1 VNSTGRRT
9 GVAGR
14 ASVSHPAIP
23 VPHRVVHRPA
33 MLATI
38 TSGAVLG
45 VDAYPVRVEVDLA
58 RGLPSMSVVGLPQGA
73 VREARERV
81 MAALA
86 NSGFKVPPSRV
97 TINLAP
103 ADIPKTGS
111 AFDLPIAL
119 ALLAADGAFW
129 AADLTQTCC
138 VGELGLD
145 GTIRPVHGVL
155 AVALMCRRRGVGSLV
170 VPEVNAA
177 EAAAVE
183 GLDIRRARTLKEVV
197 RFLGG
202 GPLPRVEPEPGGD
215 GEPSD
220 VADFSDVMGQE
231 TARRALEIAAAGGH
245 NLLMLGPPGSG
256 KSMMA
261 RRLPSI
267 LPPLTPDEALEATRV
282 HSVAGRLRPGTGLLP
297 ARPFRAPHH
306 SVSDAGLVGG
316 GGIPRPGE
324 ASLAHHGVLFLDEL
338 PEFRRSALES
348 LRQPLEEGVI
358 HIGRARAAVRLPARF
373 MLVGAMNPCPCGHY
387 GDDTDRCVC
396 SAERIRRYRS
406 RVSGPLLDRIDMH
419 VEVPRLRPAQM
430 TRRGRPESSLRI
442 RARVVSARDRQLRR
456 YRGTGIFSNAQLDPR
471 LTRRHCRLDEAGAAL
486 VDAAIRQLGL
496 SGRAYHRILRLTRT
510 IADLDGTE
518 TLEPT
523 HVAEAVQYRCLD
535 RPLIEPEPVL

>member
-1 VNSTGRRT
+1 
-9 GVAGR
+9 
-14 ASVSHPAIP
+14 
-23 VPHRVVHRPA
+23 

-58 RGLPSMSVVGLPQGA
+58 RGLPAMSVVGLPQGA

-81 MAALA
+81 TAALA
-86 NSGFKVPPSRV
+86 NSGFPVPPSRI

-119 ALLAADGAFW
+119 ALLAAGGEFGDG
-129 AADLTQTCC
+129 DLTGVCC
-138 VGELGLD
+138 LGELGLD

-155 AVALMCRRRGVGSLV
+155 AVALMCRSHGPARLV
-170 VPEVNAA
+170 VPDANAA
-177 EAAAVE
+177 EAAVVD
-183 GLDIRRARTLKEVV
+183 GLDIRRARTLTDVV
-197 RFLGG
+197 GYLGG
-202 GPLPRVEPEPGGD
+202 GSLPAAEAQPPRARDAPERL
-215 GEPSD
+215 
-220 VADFSDVMGQE
+220 DFRDVMGQE

-245 NLLMLGPPGSG
+245 NLLMIGPPGAG

-267 LPPLTPDEALEATRV
+267 LPPLGGDEALESTRV
-282 HSVAGRLRPGTGLLP
+282 HSVAGRLRPGSGLLQ

-306 SVSDAGLVGG
+306 SVSDAGLIGG
-316 GGIPRPGE
+316 GGFPRPGE

-373 MLVGAMNPCPCGHY
+373 MLVGAMNPCPCGHF
-387 GDDTDRCVC
+387 GDGTDRCICAV
-396 SAERIRRYRS
+396 ERIRRYRG

-419 VEVPRLRPAQM
+419 VEVARLAPGQM
-430 TRRGRPESSLRI
+430 GASLTPEASAPIRR
-442 RARVVSARDRQLRR
+442 RVVDARDRQGRR
-456 YRGTGIFSNAQLDPR
+456 YRGAGIVCNAHLDAR
-471 LTRRHCRLDEAGAAL
+471 LTRRHCHLDDTGAAL
-486 VDAAIRQLGL
+486 LEAAIRKLGL
-496 SGRAYHRILRLTRT
+496 SGRAYHRILRVART
-510 IADLDGTE
+510 IADLEGTE
-518 TLEPT
+518 AMDPA

-535 RPLIEPEPVL
+535 RPLAELEAVL

>member
-1 VNSTGRRT
+1 
-9 GVAGR
+9 
-14 ASVSHPAIP
+14 
-23 VPHRVVHRPA
+23 

-58 RGLPSMSVVGLPQGA
+58 RGLPSMSVVGLPGGA

-81 MAALA
+81 MAALV
-86 NSGFKVPPSRV
+86 NSGFQVPPSRI

-103 ADIPKTGS
+103 ADIPKSGS

-119 ALLAADGAFW
+119 ALLAAGGAFW
-129 AADLTQTCC
+129 DPDLTGTCC

-145 GTIRPVHGVL
+145 GMIRPVHGVL
-155 AVALMCRRRGVGSLV
+155 AVALMCRRRGVRSLV
-170 VPEVNAA
+170 VPDVNAA
-177 EAAAVE
+177 EAAAVD

-202 GPLPRVEPEPGGD
+202 GPLPRVEPAPAGDGQGGD
-215 GEPSD
+215 LPD
-220 VADFSDVMGQE
+220 FADIMGQE

-245 NLLMLGPPGSG
+245 NLLMLGPPGAG

-282 HSVAGRLRPGTGLLP
+282 HSVAGRLRPGTGLLQ

-306 SVSDAGLVGG
+306 SVSDPGLVGG

-338 PEFRRSALES
+338 PEFRRSTLES
-348 LRQPLEEGVI
+348 LRQPLEDGVI

-387 GDDTDRCVC
+387 GDGTDRCVC
-396 SAERIRRYRS
+396 SPERIRRYRG

-419 VEVPRLRPAQM
+419 VEVPRLRPGQM
-430 TRRGRPESSLRI
+430 TGRGQPESSASI

-456 YRGTGIFSNAQLDPR
+456 YRDTGIFSNAQLDPR

-486 VDAAIRQLGL
+486 LDAAIRQLGL
-496 SGRAYHRILRLTRT
+496 SGRAYHRVLRLTRT

-518 TLEPT
+518 ALDPA
-523 HVAEAVQYRCLD
+523 HVAEAIQYRCLD
-535 RPLIEPEPVL
+535 RPLAEPEPVL